1 MNIYK
6 VAVMETL
13 RKVVAVEAANER
25 EAHRRVADAWRNGE
39 VILSCED
46 FAGAEFCVGG
56 EDDGDKRTPRVERKN
71 GGDENVQ

>member
-13 RKVVAVEAANER
+13 RKVVAVEADNER

-39 VILSCED
+39 VILTCED
-46 FAGAEFCVGG
+46 FAGAEFCVVG
-56 EDDGDKRTPRVERKN
+56 EDDGDKNALRVERKN
-71 GGDENVQ
+71 GGDENAE

>member
-25 EAHRRVADAWRNGE
+25 EAHR
-39 VILSCED
+39 L
-46 FAGAEFCVGG
+46 
-56 EDDGDKRTPRVERKN
+56 RKQS
-71 GGDENVQ
+71 EP

>member
-39 VILSCED
+39 VILTCED
-46 FAGAEFCVGG
+46 FAGAE
-56 EDDGDKRTPRVERKN
+56 
-71 GGDENVQ
+71 